1 MGYPSVN
8 VLSAAISHATHV
20 EVLGMLLNASS
31 SSMSAYCRDSNTAT
45 VTGAAQMSARTENI
59 S

>member
-8 VLSAAISHATHV
+8 VLSAAISHATRV

-31 SSMSAYCRDSNTAT
+31 SSTSAYFRDSNTAT
-45 VTGAAQMSARTENI
+45 LTGAAQMSAITENNP
-59 S
+59 